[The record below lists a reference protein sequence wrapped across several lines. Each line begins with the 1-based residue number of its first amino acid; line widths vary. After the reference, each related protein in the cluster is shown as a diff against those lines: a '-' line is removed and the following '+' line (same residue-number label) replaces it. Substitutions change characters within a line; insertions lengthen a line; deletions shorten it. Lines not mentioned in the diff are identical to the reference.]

1 MRTKRNFL
9 LCLVAAQL
17 LSLVACGNS
26 ASETT
31 IETDNAIMENTDT
44 ELETEIHGNLPDRDL
59 EGRTFTVYTRSAP
72 GLPQFDAYELVSEE
86 MNGDVLNDAIY
97 TRNMAVEE
105 KYNFT
110 IQQEKFESP
119 GTTTI
124 KAAQSGD
131 TSVDYTVSQVA
142 DVREKV
148 IEGAFYDL
156 YDGEYFDFDMPWWH
170 ETINESCSLAGKL
183 FMAMNDYLLLYKQ
196 QTYCLFFNK
205 TTATDYQLRDY
216 YEAVLDGSWTWENMY
231 ADMQLVTMDVN
242 GDGKM
247 DQWDSYGFTCQYG
260 QMLAAVIGCDVQ
272 YSEKDAD
279 DTPILKADAESH
291 INVLDKVSSI
301 FIDKTV
307 TLLANDYSSSVTTG
321 KSMWDI
327 PSDTFYDERA
337 LFLGGV
343 VRYAPSIIEN
353 CEVDFGILP
362 MPKYTEEQNGY
373 YSYSEVGNSTAILV
387 PVVADLSDVSFVIE
401 ALSEESYRTVV
412 PAYYKVMV
420 KSKYSPDP
428 NASAVLDLM
437 FANHRFDTALLYSWL
452 DISGIYDT
460 ILQKKENTFAS
471 QYAAKSGAAQTKLDK
486 WMETLSEMKS

>member
-1 MRTKRNFL
+1 MKRNQRFCI
-9 LCLVAAQL
+9 LCLLIAQL
-17 LSLVACGNS
+17 LTLASCGGGT
-26 ASETT
+26 AETT
-31 IETDNAIMENTDT
+31 ANTNEPTTEAVETAET
-44 ELETEIHGNLPDRDL
+44 ELSSDLPARDF
-59 EGRTFTVYTRSAP
+59 EGATFTVYTRSAP
-72 GLPQFDAYELVSEE
+72 GYPQFDAYELVSEE

-97 TRNMAVEE
+97 QRNGTVEE

-110 IQQEKFESP
+110 IHQEKFELP

-124 KAAQSGD
+124 QAVQSGD
-131 TSVDYTVSQVA
+131 DGVDYAVSQVW
-142 DVREKV
+142 DIQSRI

-156 YDGEYFDFDMPWWH
+156 YDGEYFGFDKPWWH

-183 FMAMNDYLLLYKQ
+183 FMTMNDYLLLYKQ

-205 TTATDYQLRDY
+205 TTAKNYGLRDY
-216 YEAVLDGSWTWENMY
+216 YEAVLDGTWTWENMY
-231 ADMQLVTMDVN
+231 ADMQQVTMDVN
-242 GDGKM
+242 GDGTM

-272 YSEKDAD
+272 YSEKDAKD
-279 DTPILKADAESH
+279 IPLLKADAENH

-301 FIDKTV
+301 FIDKTT
-307 TLLANDYSSSVTTG
+307 TLLANDYNSSVTTG

-343 VRYAPSIIEN
+343 VRYAPSIIES

-362 MPKYTEEQNGY
+362 MPKYTEDQNNY

-387 PVVADLSDVSFVIE
+387 PVVANLSDVSFVIE

-412 PAYYKVMV
+412 PAYYEVMV
-420 KSKYSPDP
+420 KSKYSPDS

-452 DISGIYDT
+452 NISGIYDT
-460 ILQKKENTFAS
+460 ILQNKENTFAS
-471 QYAAKSGAAQTKLDK
+471 QYASKASAAQATLDE
-486 WMETLSEMKS
+486 WMATLSE